1 MEFYLEREEG
11 MKMRGRFVQKSFIYF
26 LCISFS
32 LLTNGFHTMLAKANE
47 KNRPIGEMISG
58 GEARFESRENVW
70 KKVESSH
77 FPIFE
82 GVKIKIEEG
91 ASIITLENN
100 SQVEVGQ
107 NSLLSF
113 DRSDQIHLIEGTV
126 DFRVPPTAE
135 LNFKMAGLTV
145 IKDRLLHAFK
155 TPAPVSPK
163 SEDTIGSISVHPN
176 GSVTVKSIQ
185 GSLFIVNQEH
195 VVLASLS
202 SKDRVTIPSVAAENY
217 SKVMVA
223 RADGI
228 ESGSSSEGPL
238 GLSKWEWFWVGVFVA
253 IDAAAIGAGIVIYE
267 NNKDDHHRYYSPIC
281 P

>member
-1 MEFYLEREEG
+1 
-11 MKMRGRFVQKSFIYF
+11 
-26 LCISFS
+26 
-32 LLTNGFHTMLAKANE
+32 
-47 KNRPIGEMISG
+47 
-58 GEARFESRENVW
+58 
-70 KKVESSH
+70 VESSH

-82 GVKIKIEEG
+82 GVQIKIEEG
-91 ASIITLENN
+91 ASIVTLENN

-107 NSLLSF
+107 HSLLSF
-113 DRSDQIHLIEGTV
+113 DRSDQIRLIEGRV
-126 DFRVPPTAE
+126 DFRFPPTAE
-135 LNFKMAGLTV
+135 LSFIMAGLTV
-145 IKDRLLHAFK
+145 IKDRPLQASK
-155 TPAPVSPK
+155 TPAPISPK

-185 GSLFIVNQEH
+185 GSLSIVNQEH

-202 SKDRVTIPSVAAENY
+202 SKQTVTIPSVAAE
-217 SKVMVA
+217 SHSRLMVA

-253 IDAAAIGAGIVIYE
+253 IDVAAIGAGIAIYE
-267 NNKDDHHRYYSPIC
+267 NNKDDRHRYYTPIC